1 MKRKII
7 GAFVIIFIILGVLT
21 YGVTQ
26 YSFSHGVRS
35 GKLVKLSKKG
45 VLYKTYE
52 GTLDL
57 GSGEGLTWHFSVHND
72 DLGDQLVAQT
82 GKYVRLE
89 YRELLFKL
97 FFGTKHDVES
107 WSLEGESQDLNYLCR
122 LVDIMRTNSSIV
134 NFLRPIIEKEDAEL
148 LKKIRSC
155 QK

>member
-57 GSGEGLTWHFSVHND
+57 GSGDGLTWQFSVHND
-72 DLGDQLVAQT
+72 DLGDQLVNQT

-97 FFGTKHDVES
+97 FFGTKYDVES

>member
-7 GAFVIIFIILGVLT
+7 GAFIVIFIILGAIS
-21 YGVTQ
+21 YGIVQ

-35 GKLVKLSKKG
+35 GKLVKLSQKG
-45 VLYKTYE
+45 VFYKTYE

-57 GSGEGLTWHFSVHND
+57 GSGDELTWQFSIHDD
-72 DLGDQLVAQT
+72 DLGDQLVKQT
-82 GKYVRLE
+82 GKFVRLE

-97 FFGTKHDVES
+97 FFGTKYDVES
-107 WSLEGESQDLNYLCR
+107 WSLEGESNDLEYLCR
-122 LVDIMRTNSSIV
+122 LVNIMRSNASIV
-134 NFLRPIIEKEDAEL
+134 NYLRPMIQKEDSEL

>member
-7 GAFVIIFIILGVLT
+7 GAFIVIFLILGAIS
-21 YGVTQ
+21 YGVIQ

-45 VLYKTYE
+45 IFYKTYE

-57 GSGEGLTWHFSVHND
+57 GSGDQLTWQFSIHD
-72 DLGDQLVAQT
+72 DTLGDQLVKQT
-82 GKYVRLE
+82 GKFVRLE
-89 YRELLFKL
+89 YRELLWKL
-97 FFGTKHDVES
+97 FFATKYDVEA

-122 LVDIMRTNSSIV
+122 LVNLMRSNSSIV
-134 NFLRPIIEKEDAEL
+134 NYLRPIILKEDSEL
-148 LKKIRSC
+148 LEKIRSC